1 MWWSKVNLVERTLEF
16 VRFCFQLSAYHL
28 SMVGLCQDNLPLG
41 CKSTSC
47 VISLKQ
53 VDEWLMTTMRF
64 SFSEHLPLCQAGSRS
79 NFAAGGCCDD
89 RKSVQW
95 NGISKVRKHKRKS
108 SLLPQISFIMTNHI
122 KLWFRPPGHHS
133 QRNAANGFC
142 LFNNVAIAAE
152 YAKLKY
158 GLQR

>member
-1 MWWSKVNLVERTLEF
+1 M
-16 VRFCFQLSAYHL
+16 
-28 SMVGLCQDNLPLG
+28 
-41 CKSTSC
+41 
-47 VISLKQ
+47 
-53 VDEWLMTTMRF
+53 F
-64 SFSEHLPLCQAGSRS
+64 SFSEHLSLCQASSRS
-79 NFAAGGCCDD
+79 NFAARGCCDD

-95 NGISKVRKHKRKS
+95 NGISKVRKQKVFTAPPNF
-108 SLLPQISFIMTNHI
+108 LIVTNHI

-133 QRNAANGFC
+133 QKNAANGFC

>member
-1 MWWSKVNLVERTLEF
+1 MID
-16 VRFCFQLSAYHL
+16 
-28 SMVGLCQDNLPLG
+28 DNYE
-41 CKSTSC
+41 
-47 VISLKQ
+47 VF
-53 VDEWLMTTMRF
+53 F
-64 SFSEHLPLCQAGSRS
+64 SFSEHLPLCQTSSRS
-79 NFAAGGCCDD
+79 NFAAGGCCDV

-95 NGISKVRKHKRKS
+95 NGISKVRKYMRKS
-108 SLLPQISFIMTNHI
+108 SIVPQISVVVSNHM

>member
-1 MWWSKVNLVERTLEF
+1 
-16 VRFCFQLSAYHL
+16 
-28 SMVGLCQDNLPLG
+28 
-41 CKSTSC
+41 
-47 VISLKQ
+47 
-53 VDEWLMTTMRF
+53 MTAMSF
-64 SFSEHLPLCQAGSRS
+64 SFSEHLPLCQTSSRS
-79 NFAAGGCCDD
+79 DFAAGGRCHVG
-89 RKSVQW
+89 KSVQW
-95 NGISKVRKHKRKS
+95 NGISKVIKYVRKF
-108 SLLPQISFIMTNHI
+108 SLPTKISFVVSNRI